1 MHMDKPTLAEVF
13 DSLTTEHLVTPPEN
27 WRQGRTAYGGFSS
40 AMALQIAL
48 NHLSQQR
55 APLKAA
61 QISFIGPVT
70 EQVSFQV
77 DTLRQGKSA
86 TQVAVDACVDGAIVL
101 RAGFTFAN
109 KRESSIQHH
118 YIECPQVES
127 PEHYASIPKNL
138 PVPKFFK
145 NFDIRLVSQS
155 MFFSGSET
163 PELLAWV
170 RLDGSNE
177 ISAEVALL
185 LIGDCLPPA
194 STVCFKNMAPIS
206 SMNWTLDFTQPAEY
220 SEWYLVRSFS
230 LVAGGGYSY
239 QSMQVWNE
247 RSELV
252 LSGIQTVAIFT

>member
-1 MHMDKPTLAEVF
+1 MDKPTLAEMF
-13 DSLTTEHLVTPPEN
+13 HSLTTEQPFTPPEH

-55 APLKAA
+55 PPLKAA
-61 QISFIGPVT
+61 QIAFIGPVT

-86 TQVAVDACVDGAIVL
+86 TQVAVDARVDDAIVL
-101 RAGFTFAN
+101 RAGFTFASP
-109 KRESSIQHH
+109 RESSIHHH
-118 YIECPQVES
+118 YVECPQVEP
-127 PEHYASIPKNL
+127 PEHYSSFPKKL
-138 PVPKFFK
+138 PVPNFFK

-155 MFFSGSET
+155 MFFSGGET

-170 RLDGSNE
+170 RLDGLSK

-194 STVCFKNMAPIS
+194 STVCFKSLAPIS
-206 SMNWTLDFTQPAEY
+206 SMNWTVDFTQPAEH

-230 LVAGGGYSY
+230 LVAAGGYSY
-239 QSMQVWNE
+239 QSMQVWNKQG
-247 RSELV
+247 ELV
-252 LSGIQTVAIFT
+252 LSGTQTVAIFA

>member
-1 MHMDKPTLAEVF
+1 MDKPTLADMF
-13 DSLTTEHLVTPPEN
+13 ASLTTEQPFTPPEH

-48 NHLSQQR
+48 NHLSVER
-55 APLKAA
+55 PPLKAA
-61 QISFIGPVT
+61 QIAFIGPVT

-77 DTLRQGKSA
+77 ETLRQGKSA
-86 TQVAVDACVDGAIVL
+86 TQVEVDARVDDAIVL
-101 RAGFTFAN
+101 RAGFTFASP
-109 KRESSIQHH
+109 RESSIQHH
-118 YIECPQVES
+118 YVECPQVEP

-138 PVPKFFK
+138 PTPKFFK

-155 MFFSGSET
+155 MFFSGAET

-170 RLDGSNE
+170 RLEGLNE
-177 ISAEVALL
+177 ISPEVALL

-194 STVCFKNMAPIS
+194 STVCFKDLAPIS
-206 SMNWTLDFTQPAEY
+206 SMNWTVDFTQPAEY
-220 SEWYLVRSFS
+220 SGWYLVRSFS

-247 RSELV
+247 TGEL
-252 LSGIQTVAIFT
+252 LMSGTQTVAIFI

>member
-1 MHMDKPTLAEVF
+1 MDKPTLADMF
-13 DSLTTEHLVTPPEN
+13 ASLTTEQPFTPPEH

-48 NHLSQQR
+48 NHLSVER
-55 APLKAA
+55 PPLKAA
-61 QISFIGPVT
+61 QIAFIGPVT

-77 DTLRQGKSA
+77 ETLRQGKSE
-86 TQVAVDACVDGAIVL
+86 TQVAVDARVDDAIVL
-101 RAGFTFAN
+101 RAGFTFASP
-109 KRESSIQHH
+109 RESSIQHH
-118 YIECPQVES
+118 YVECPQVEP

-138 PVPKFFK
+138 PTPKFFK

-155 MFFSGSET
+155 MFFSGAET

-170 RLDGSNE
+170 RLEGLNE
-177 ISAEVALL
+177 ISPEVALL

-194 STVCFKNMAPIS
+194 STVCFKDLAPIS
-206 SMNWTLDFTQPAEY
+206 SMNWTVDFTQPAEY
-220 SEWYLVRSFS
+220 SGWYLVRSFS

-247 RSELV
+247 TGEL
-252 LSGIQTVAIFT
+252 LMSGTQTVAIFI

>member
-1 MHMDKPTLAEVF
+1 MDKPTLADMF
-13 DSLTTEHLVTPPEN
+13 ASLTTEQPFMPPEH

-48 NHLSQQR
+48 NHLSVER
-55 APLKAA
+55 PPLKAA
-61 QISFIGPVT
+61 QIAFIGPVT

-77 DTLRQGKSA
+77 ETLRQGKSA
-86 TQVAVDACVDGAIVL
+86 TQVEVDARVDDAIVL
-101 RAGFTFAN
+101 RAGFTFASP
-109 KRESSIQHH
+109 RESSIQHH
-118 YIECPQVES
+118 YVECPQVEP

-138 PVPKFFK
+138 PTPKFFK

-155 MFFSGSET
+155 MFFSGAET

-170 RLDGSNE
+170 RLEGLNE
-177 ISAEVALL
+177 ISPEVALL

-194 STVCFKNMAPIS
+194 STVCFKDLAPIS
-206 SMNWTLDFTQPAEY
+206 SMNWTVDFTQPAEY
-220 SEWYLVRSFS
+220 SGWYLVRSFS

-247 RSELV
+247 TGEL
-252 LSGIQTVAIFT
+252 LMSGTQTVAIFI